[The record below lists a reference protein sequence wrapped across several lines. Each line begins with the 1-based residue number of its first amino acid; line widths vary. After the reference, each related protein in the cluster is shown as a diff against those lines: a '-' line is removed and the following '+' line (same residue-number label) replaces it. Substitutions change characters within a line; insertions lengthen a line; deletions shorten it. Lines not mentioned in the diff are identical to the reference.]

1 MPESTK
7 VKSPGETSLGCRLFL
22 LFLFLLSIDFA
33 IDIGVLTLLHVIGP
47 FPVVGFLV
55 FLFLFLVF
63 PLLFLLLHGH
73 GRLISHLFVAVCM
86 ARWSIDIHPTQGNI
100 HGLVLWIC

>member
-7 VKSPGETSLGCRLFL
+7 MKSPGETSLGCRLFL

-33 IDIGVLTLLHVIGP
+33 IDIGVLTLLHIAGP
-47 FPVVGFLV
+47 FLVLLGFLV
-55 FLFLFLVF
+55 FLLLFVF
-63 PLLFLLLHGH
+63 PLLFLLLHSH
-73 GRLISHLFVAVCM
+73 GRLISHLFVAIYM

-100 HGLVLWIC
+100 HGLLLWI